1 MSTSEVEEI
10 ISKTIIQLQKQEGAV
25 QFKKPKTMQGWVYI
39 CLGLGSVVAFLW
51 TSIVFLNDIA
61 KHQEEAHHHGTVE
74 LFEKIEASQLAHN
87 TSEDLHRREEQLE
100 LQIMKEVSPIKRDL
114 SNIQQN
120 QIHFRQDI
128 GDIRQDLKDV
138 QRSINQIADKLN

>member
-1 MSTSEVEEI
+1 MSTTEVEEI
-10 ISKTIIQLQKQEGAV
+10 ISRTISELQKQEGAV
-25 QFKKPKTMQGWVYI
+25 QFRKPKTIQGWVYI
-39 CLGLGSVVAFLW
+39 CLGIGSIVAFLW
-51 TSIVFLNDIA
+51 TSIIFLNDIA
-61 KHQEEAHHHGTVE
+61 KHQQEAHHHGTVE
-74 LFEKIEASQLAHN
+74 LFEKIEASHQAH
-87 TSEDLHRREEQLE
+87 TQSEEFHRREEQLE

-138 QRSINQIADKLN
+138 QRSINNIADKLD

>member
-1 MSTSEVEEI
+1 MSGLEVEEI
-10 ISKTIIQLQKQEGAV
+10 ISKTITQLQKDEGTV

-39 CLGLGSVVAFLW
+39 CLGIGSVVAFLW

-61 KHQEEAHHHGTVE
+61 KHQQEAHHHGTVE
-74 LFEKIEASQLAHN
+74 IFEKIQLSQSEHN

-138 QRSINQIADKLN
+138 QRSINKIADKLN

>member
-1 MSTSEVEEI
+1 MSTTEVEEI
-10 ISKTIIQLQKQEGAV
+10 ISRTISELQKQEGAV
-25 QFKKPKTMQGWVYI
+25 QFRKPKTIQGWVYI
-39 CLGLGSVVAFLW
+39 CLGIGSIVAFLW
-51 TSIVFLNDIA
+51 TSIIFLNDIA
-61 KHQEEAHHHGTVE
+61 KHQQEAHHHGTVE
-74 LFEKIEASQLAHN
+74 LFEKIELSHQAH
-87 TSEDLHRREEQLE
+87 TQSEELHRREEQLE

-138 QRSINQIADKLN
+138 QRSINNIADKLN